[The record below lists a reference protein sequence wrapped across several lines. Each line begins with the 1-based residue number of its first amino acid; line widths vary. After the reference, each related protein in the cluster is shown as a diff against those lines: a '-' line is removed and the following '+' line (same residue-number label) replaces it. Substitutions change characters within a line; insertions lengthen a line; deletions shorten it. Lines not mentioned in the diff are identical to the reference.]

1 MHKNIVILGSIM
13 GSLGALMC
21 AFAGLARMLGLYW
34 VLGFQSTTL
43 FNVGV
48 GLMVFACL
56 IKLEEI
62 ASQRRE

>member
-13 GSLGALMC
+13 GILGALVC
-21 AFAGLARMLGLYW
+21 AGSGLARVMGLYW
-34 VLGFQSTTL
+34 IMGFQSTTL
-43 FNVGV
+43 FTVGM

-56 IKLEEI
+56 VKLEEL